1 MRSVGSVIIE
11 AKRKEQ
17 YMEAEKRIKELR
29 ELLEKFSYEYYVLD
43 QPSVEDREYDRYYQ
57 EVEELEKA

>member
-29 ELLEKFSYEYYVLD
+29 ELLEKFS
-43 QPSVEDREYDRYYQ
+43 
-57 EVEELEKA
+57 